1 MNVNVVCSRLRADRV
16 LPRLA
21 RTLAAG
27 TGWNLGETPDAE
39 ADVNLFFPY
48 LELQNVEWRDTL
60 SAAWF
65 THKDVTNRKKAALW
79 EDIAGRVDLRLTS
92 TPMYLPELRRH
103 GPTEYV
109 RVAVE
114 RDRFTPSPER
124 GLGRTVGVAGYT
136 YGDGR
141 KGEDL
146 IAKLAGS
153 EVGRTCRWK
162 ASGRGWPVDT
172 EIYHWKDMPRFYQGL
187 DLLVCASRSEGP
199 GMPPLEALSCG
210 VPVIVPRGV
219 GIFDEL
225 PDMCGIWRFE
235 AGDYGSLLETFAE
248 AIRDDEPPGREAL
261 RAATEFYTAANW
273 CADCIEAV
281 EGLVLGKFEEG
292 DLSDWHG
299 NTGMYLVAFGG
310 PSRECAGR
318 CITSFKRH
326 NPGVPVALAATEPLG
341 PEDIFIQHEDADIG
355 GRKAK
360 LAVDSL
366 VPENWRYVLYLDADQ
381 EVVEP
386 LGFLFDLLQAG
397 WEFVICKDMTTRFRL
412 SEAVRSDN
420 QEEHERTI
428 REVGTDEIHQ
438 YNGGLFA
445 YRRTPRTK
453 RFFEIWNQEWQRW
466 AGRDQGALV
475 RALYRYPLKMYV
487 LGNQW
492 NASDRYDPPP
502 GPLAVIH
509 HNIEARRWTGAI
521 EGRLDSEAAWE
532 AVRAWETQ
540 HGES

>member
-1 MNVNVVCSRLRADRV
+1 MNVHIVCSRLHADRV

-27 TGWNLGETPDAE
+27 TGWGLSETPDAG

-48 LELQNVEWRDTL
+48 LELQGVEWRDTP

-65 THKDVTNRKKAALW
+65 THKDIKNRAKAALW

-92 TPMYLPELRRH
+92 TPMYLPELREY

-114 RDRFTPSPER
+114 RERFVPDPER
-124 GLGRTVGVAGYT
+124 ERGRTAGVGGYT

-146 IAKLAGS
+146 IAKLAKSGA
-153 EVGRTCRWK
+153 GRSWWWK

-172 EIYHWKDMPRFYQGL
+172 EIRYWEDMPQFYQSL
-187 DLLVCASRSEGP
+187 DLFVCASREEGP

-210 VPVIVPRGV
+210 VPIVVPRGV
-219 GIFDEL
+219 GVFDEL
-225 PDMCGIWRFE
+225 PKLRGIWRFE
-235 AGDYGSLLETFAE
+235 AGDYGSLLEAFTE
-248 AIRDDEPPGREAL
+248 ATRDDRLPDREAL
-261 RAATEFYTAANW
+261 RAATEPYTAANW
-273 CADCIEAV
+273 CTDCMEAV
-281 EGLVLGKFEEG
+281 EGLVLGKFEEN
-292 DLSDWHG
+292 DLPDWRG
-299 NTGMYLVAFGG
+299 RAGMYLVAFGG
-310 PSRECAGR
+310 PSRKCASR
-318 CITSFKRH
+318 CIRSFKRH

-341 PEDIFIQHEDADIG
+341 PEDIFIRHEDADIG

-360 LAVDSL
+360 LAVDDL
-366 VPENWRYVLYLDADQ
+366 APGEWRYVLYLDADQ
-381 EVVEP
+381 EVMEP

-397 WEFVICKDMTTRFRL
+397 WEFVICKDMVDRFL
-412 SEAVRSDN
+412 LQSAERSDN
-420 QEEHERTI
+420 RAEHEETVRL
-428 REVGTDEIHQ
+428 VGTDQMHQ

-445 YRRTPRTK
+445 YRRSPRTE
-453 RFFEIWNQEWQRW
+453 RFFKIWNGEWQRY

-475 RALYRYPLKMYV
+475 RALYRYPLRMHV

-509 HNIEARRWTGAI
+509 HNIEARRWAGAV

-532 AVRAWETQ
+532 AVRKWEARR
-540 HGES
+540 GDR